1 VAAKERSG
9 LSPRSD
15 EPMRLP
21 VRHQA
26 LDQQHKTPSGGKHV
40 PTERSRRDKMQLD
53 LYYLGLD
60 RKDGAFQGGTALEVA
75 NPSADEY
82 RNPLRANILVGTST
96 MMQSGNSATSER
108 QKSVPG
114 PSQRRRATGFPRFV
128 KPRFSAEAAISS
140 GDHSAKDTLG
150 TFSPLY
156 PKGNYFGVLST
167 TSPGPINFVDVHPHV
182 EASAPHNLLVSLDWI
197 FQWRQSLDD
206 GVYAVPG
213 FLIRAA
219 DGRQVH
225 SIYLDLHSSERA
237 AGLH

>member
-1 VAAKERSG
+1 MTLGQKELHIPSSAKRPINESLDFDRV
-9 LSPRSD
+9 D
-15 EPMRLP
+15 ETSRNHP
-21 VRHQA
+21 VSTR
-26 LDQQHKTPSGGKHV
+26 
-40 PTERSRRDKMQLD
+40 
-53 LYYLGLD
+53 
-60 RKDGAFQGGTALEVA
+60 
-75 NPSADEY
+75 
-82 RNPLRANILVGTST
+82 LVGTSM
-96 MMQSGNSATSER
+96 MMQFGNSATSER

-114 PSQRRRATGFPRFV
+114 PSQRRRATGFPGFV
-128 KPRFSAEAAISS
+128 KPRFSAKAAISS
-140 GDHSAKDTLG
+140 GDHPATNTLG
-150 TFSPLY
+150 TFSPHY
-156 PKGNYFGVLST
+156 PKGKYFGVLAT

-182 EASAPHNLLVSLDWI
+182 EASAPHNLLLSLDWI